1 VVLSLL
7 GGLTGL
13 GLDGAVVTRVSRGQ
27 EFYLGNFT
35 TNSALYI
42 GGLPP
47 WYTSKLASLALPSV
61 VFEPRCLTAQ
71 LLI

>member
-1 VVLSLL
+1 MRLNLL

-13 GLDGAVVTRVSRGQ
+13 VVDGEAVTRVSRVGQ
-27 EFYLGNFT
+27 DFYLGNFT

-47 WYTSKLASLALPSV
+47 WYSSKLASLALPSV
-61 VFEPRCLTAQ
+61 VFEPS
-71 LLI
+71 